1 VAMIV
6 CYVVAIFCILG
17 YGFVC
22 HASNKKRAR
31 EISEN
36 RGDTDW
42 LDLTDKE
49 KTSFKYT
56 T

>member
-1 VAMIV
+1 MAMIV

-17 YGFVC
+17 YGALC
-22 HASNKKRAR
+22 MKSNR
-31 EISEN
+31 ERVEEIAGN
-36 RGDTDW
+36 VGDNDW

-49 KTSFKYT
+49 NTSFKYT